1 MQGGTEARRQGRQG
15 GRETGRQ
22 GDREAGRQGG
32 NFQVLR
38 TPCSQTCLHVAP
50 CAPLQSGLWSVTP
63 VSLLTQAVHTA
74 NDIHLYATHTR
85 ATTFSFFSFGS
96 SSGRRPW
103 PALPVLGGTRALP
116 WPRLCAVGP
125 APAVTSAWHWL
136 LGARATLGA
145 SPLIMPLPF
154 WLIGSAMQARVVA
167 GPPWLRAGGP
177 RRLLGKG
184 ARLAPPPPTGRL

>member
-1 MQGGTEARRQGRQG
+1 MRKGKEIGRK
-15 GRETGRQ
+15 

-32 NFQVLR
+32 REAGRQLSSATDTLFANLPARSSVRSSAVGAVERDSGGFVG
-38 TPCSQTCLHVAP
+38 PS
-50 CAPLQSGLWSVTP
+50 CAHRKRYTSIC
-63 VSLLTQAVHTA
+63 
-74 NDIHLYATHTR
+74 NTHTR

-145 SPLIMPLPF
+145 SPLTMPLPF

-167 GPPWLRAGGP
+167 GPPWRRAGGP